1 MANEP
6 QAVETKPGSNPAQAL
21 SGAVQVGLIAA
32 ASAVVGGLA
41 VAWWHRKTLNKLH
54 NAAQIA
60 PAATHGDE
68 DDYGI

>member
-6 QAVETKPGSNPAQAL
+6 QAVETKQEPVAAQAL

-41 VAWWHRKTLNKLH
+41 VAWWHRKTLHKLH
-54 NAAQIA
+54 NAAQVASI
-60 PAATHGDE
+60 PTHGDE
-68 DDYGI
+68 DDFGI